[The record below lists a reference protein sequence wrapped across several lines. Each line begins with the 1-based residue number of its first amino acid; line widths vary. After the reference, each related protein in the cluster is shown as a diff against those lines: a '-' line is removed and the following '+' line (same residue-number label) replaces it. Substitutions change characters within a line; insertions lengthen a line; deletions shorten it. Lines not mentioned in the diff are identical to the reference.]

1 MTAKEFL
8 LTAWRIESRIDDKLR
23 EIDRLDEKRERIMAR
38 LTAGRSA
45 NLTGMPRG
53 GRYDWTDSLE
63 AVIET
68 DKALNDL
75 KEKIRREISDLCRA
89 KREVA
94 AAINAVEDLRYRRVL
109 ELRYRNY
116 LEWQDIAERMGY
128 DVRHVTRLHGDALQ
142 AVKHVLECPSAS
154 VV

>member
-8 LTAWRIESRIDDKLR
+8 LTAWKIEARIDDKLKALER
-23 EIDRLDEKRERIMAR
+23 MEEKRERIMAK

-68 DKALNDL
+68 DRAMKDL
-75 KEKIRREISDLCRA
+75 TDKMRREISELCRA
-89 KREVA
+89 KREVS

-109 ELRYRNY
+109 ELRYRDY
-116 LEWQDIAERMGY
+116 LSWQDIADRMGY
-128 DVRHVTRLHGDALQ
+128 DVRQIYRLHGEALLRIE
-142 AVKHVLECPSAS
+142 AKRCH
-154 VV
+154 